1 VVEADLAFHLK
12 VSAASGNRFYS
23 ELLGSLGPMMI
34 MLPRTRLD
42 QSYSV
47 SDPSHFTRVIA
58 EHQNIHDAI
67 ARSDPE
73 GARAAA
79 RVHLSN
85 TRHRLQVPSATTA
98 STGG

>member
-1 VVEADLAFHLK
+1 MVEADLAFHLK

-42 QSYSV
+42 QAYSV